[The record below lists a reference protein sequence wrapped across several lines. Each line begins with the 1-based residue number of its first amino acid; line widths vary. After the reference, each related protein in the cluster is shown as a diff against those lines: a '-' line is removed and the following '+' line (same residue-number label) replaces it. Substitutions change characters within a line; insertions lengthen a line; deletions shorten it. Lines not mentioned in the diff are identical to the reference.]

1 MEEIEKNDK
10 KNGTLR
16 DILDMIIYFGTV
28 VLFVFLIYNFVGQQV
43 EVKGSSM
50 ETTLNDGNRLVL
62 EKISYRF
69 HEPERFDI
77 IVFIPYD
84 EIKNE

>member
-69 HEPERFDI
+69 H
-77 IVFIPYD
+77 
-84 EIKNE
+84 